1 MGLLTDKNVIING
14 SEAKEM
20 IVREWWR
27 ESRSGLSMWPTTEQ
41 YGIQFIPQANAEDP
55 VLVNM
60 IDHHISDSQ
69 GFFDMPP
76 VGQSNPMYKHFRINE
91 VYSFSVPDRKSLLL
105 ENDRSVGS
113 WDSLGTIP
121 ENTVPLSCQEIRLY
135 IYNEYMLDPI
145 FPSFTT
151 TISDKFTRHA
161 YNIVRIYDQ
170 MGDKGILNIS
180 DQIASNILLKA
191 MTNVRIM
198 LPNTYMKIQD
208 LSILEGFRVE
218 NVSGRDL
225 YIKLSIMGSPYT
237 DKYSGGYFEGLA
249 QDPLMWCKNHE
260 DEGRMYLDWINI
272 LEICDIYYQKRIL
285 VYRPWDK
292 DRTAAR
298 SELREEYSCNTPISD
313 ANLLSTRRMY
323 ADYAT
328 CRQGSS

>member
-1 MGLLTDKNVIING
+1 MGLLTDKNVIISG

-20 IVREWWR
+20 IVREWWK
-27 ESRSGLSMWPTTEQ
+27 ESRSGLSMWPSTELEN
-41 YGIQFIPQANAEDP
+41 IQFIPQASVEDP
-55 VLVNM
+55 VLVNVN
-60 IDHHISDSQ
+60 DHHIISDSQ

-76 VGQSNPMYKHFRINE
+76 VGQSNSMYKHFRINE
-91 VYSFSVPDRKSLLL
+91 VYSFNVPDRKSLLL
-105 ENDRSVGS
+105 ENDRSIGS

-121 ENTVPLSCQEIRLY
+121 ENTVPLTCQMIRLN
-135 IYNEYMLDPI
+135 IYTEHMLDPI

-151 TISDKFTRHA
+151 TIGDNFARYA

-170 MGDKGILNIS
+170 PGDNGILNIS

-191 MTNVRIM
+191 ATNVRII
-198 LPNTYMKIQD
+198 LPDTHMKIQD

-225 YIKLSIMGSPYT
+225 YIKLSVIGSPYA

-249 QDPLMWCKNHE
+249 QDPLMWCKTHE
-260 DEGRMYLDWINI
+260 DEGRMYLGWINI

-313 ANLLSTRRMY
+313 ANLLSTRRM
-323 ADYAT
+323 
-328 CRQGSS
+328 